1 MIVEYIRYRIPD
13 SAATAFEDAY
23 HRAQEWLARSSHC
36 VDFELSRGVE
46 ESDRYILRI
55 RWDSLE
61 GHIDGFRSSP
71 EFREFFSEI
80 RTYVDVIE
88 EMSHYEPTSVVGAG
102 AGTSAPPTLYEWAGG
117 EAALEKLFVRFYEI
131 VPADDLLGPL
141 FAGMDPHHAQHVAM
155 WLGEVFGGPTDYTDH
170 RGGYE
175 NMLGHHIDKSITPQ
189 QRRRWVTLLI
199 DAADEV
205 GLPDDAEF
213 RAAFVSY
220 LEWGTRLAM
229 ENSQPGAT
237 PVPHAPVPR
246 WGWGVA
252 PPWQG

>member
-1 MIVEYIRYRIPD
+1 MILEYIRYRIPE

-23 HRAQEWLARSSHC
+23 GRAAEWLARSPHC
-36 VDFELSRGVE
+36 IDFELAHGVE
-46 ESDRYILRI
+46 EPERYILQI
-55 RWDSLE
+55 RWDSLD
-61 GHIDGFRSSP
+61 GHIGGFRSSS

-80 RTYVDVIE
+80 RPYVDAIE
-88 EMSHYEPTSVVGAG
+88 EMSHYESTGVIGVGAG
-102 AGTSAPPTLYEWAGG
+102 TDVQPSLYEWAGG
-117 EAALEKLFVRFYEI
+117 REALETLFTRFYET
-131 VPADDLLGPL
+131 VPEDDLLGPL

-155 WLGEVFGGPTDYTDH
+155 WIGEVFGGPAGYSEH

-175 NMLGHHIDKSITPQ
+175 NMLAHHIDKAITPQ
-189 QRRRWVTLLI
+189 QRRRWVDLLI

-205 GLPDDAEF
+205 GLPGDPEF
-213 RAAFVSY
+213 RAAFLSY
-220 LEWGTRLAM
+220 IEWGTRLAM

-252 PPWQG
+252 PPWNG